1 MDDNDEIVFSFVKG
15 WRVILH
21 AVIDVVMMI
30 AFSGH
35 LAAARYIWNTN
46 RKSISRSIKE
56 YFFSKYHIG
65 YLSFHWRNELSS
77 NLFKGVKNIF
87 ALTKLLW
94 SKKSRGEVF
103 VQLHVDDITQLFHSR
118 LRFKSHR
125 SVGNFKK
132 IRSKIDRFFVFA
144 CNDYLANLLSWLC
157 GTRTSHIYGPKLS
170 CLNWRKLP
178 HLFSPLL
185 Q

>member
-1 MDDNDEIVFSFVKG
+1 MSLWWLLFQVIWQQLDTYETQTGNQYLDSIRNIFAPNIILNKFFIKEINCRQIFSKEWKTYSHLQNFFEVKSHG
-15 WRVILH
+15 VKCLFNCTW
-21 AVIDVVMMI
+21 
-30 AFSGH
+30 
-35 LAAARYIWNTN
+35 T
-46 RKSISRSIKE
+46 ISRS
-56 YFFSKYHIG
+56 FFILDWGLKVIVVSAI
-65 YLSFHWRNELSS
+65 
-77 NLFKGVKNIF
+77 
-87 ALTKLLW
+87 
-94 SKKSRGEVF
+94 
-103 VQLHVDDITQLFHSR
+103 
-118 LRFKSHR
+118 
-125 SVGNFKK
+125 FKK